1 MSPRAWKQRKPTPLD
16 RGPPLHVNRPL
27 DFKILISDLKLN
39 SKFENRFQRWDICFW
54 KSDKG
59 FEKLSLRT
67 AVLHAYA
74 WLAKR
79 RPLFMRIVLQILFR
93 ISRSNATSE
102 IHEIRFWISQLKS
115 VLRRWNPF
123 LDFAFDCNI
132 RNPIWISKSKSGFHS
147 QSNATLREWSHS
159 LLWVFWSYNFGQNWN
174 VKKMDVAC
182 LVSK

>member
-1 MSPRAWKQRKPTPLD
+1 MFCYLDFRCYFEANGQNHIHFRLIQVLKTLFTWSGGPRSSRVGFFCFVSPRAWKQKKPTPLD

-79 RPLFMRIVLQILFR
+79 RPLFMRIVLQIPFR

-102 IHEIRFWISQLKS
+102 IH
-115 VLRRWNPF
+115 
-123 LDFAFDCNI
+123 
-132 RNPIWISKSKSGFHS
+132 
-147 QSNATLREWSHS
+147 
-159 LLWVFWSYNFGQNWN
+159 
-174 VKKMDVAC
+174 
-182 LVSK
+182 